1 MCTILRLNRKFVNDS
16 IGSERLA
23 GLDRHSTD
31 KTGSGA
37 RADDARIQQR
47 VADAIYEH
55 RLPPGTKLP
64 EADLCR
70 IFGVTR
76 GVVRKVLSRLAA
88 EQLVDLFPNRGAFV
102 AKPSVEQA
110 REVYELRRILETGVV
125 RRLAAESDRRWIPEV
140 RAQIAEEREAKRV
153 GDTPKYIR
161 LSGKFHLD
169 LAAATANTALG
180 QHLRRVVAQ
189 TSLMMALYD
198 VLGTNACSFH
208 EHLEILEAIE
218 HGEFGKAEQ
227 LMDDHLRGCERQLRL
242 DVEAHPVDLAQML
255 GATRPPAAR
264 DAGAP
269 STKGSRRLSRTIEA
283 ARKETHRHAR
293 KRRDSNSKRKGSG

>member
-1 MCTILRLNRKFVNDS
+1 MHNPEPPQSDLLNDS
-16 IGSERLA
+16 SSGERLA
-23 GLDRHSTD
+23 ALDRQSQEEA
-31 KTGSGA
+31 GRGA
-37 RADDARIQQR
+37 QADEMRIQQR

-102 AKPSVEQA
+102 ARPSVEQT

-125 RRLAAESDRRWIPEV
+125 RRLAHESDRRWIPGV
-140 RAQIAEEREAKRV
+140 RAQIAEEREAKRI

-169 LAAATANTALG
+169 LAAATANAALE

-198 VLGTNACSFH
+198 VPGTNACSFH
-208 EHLEILEAIE
+208 EHMEILDALTR
-218 HGEFGKAEQ
+218 GEFGKAEQ
-227 LMDDHLRGCERQLRL
+227 LMEEHLKGCESQLRL
-242 DVEAHPVDLAQML
+242 DVDPQAVDLAQML
-255 GATRPPAAR
+255 GATKASAARRANPASGKDAKRPPGAP
-264 DAGAP
+264 AGA
-269 STKGSRRLSRTIEA
+269 RRRTV
-283 ARKETHRHAR
+283 
-293 KRRDSNSKRKGSG
+293 SNSKRKGNAR

>member
-1 MCTILRLNRKFVNDS
+1 LNDS
-16 IGSERLA
+16 SSGERLA
-23 GLDRHSTD
+23 GLDRHSPEQA
-31 KTGSGA
+31 GRGA
-37 RADDARIQQR
+37 QADETRIQQR
-47 VADAIYEH
+47 IADAIYEH

-64 EADLCR
+64 EADLCG

-102 AKPSVEQA
+102 ARPSVEQT

-125 RRLAAESDRRWIPEV
+125 RRLARESGRRWVPGV
-140 RAQIAEEREAKRV
+140 RAQIAEEREAKRI

-169 LAAATANTALG
+169 LAAATANEALE
-180 QHLRRVVAQ
+180 QNLRRVVAQ

-198 VLGTNACSFH
+198 VPGTNACSFH

-218 HGEFGKAEQ
+218 RGEFGEAER
-227 LMDDHLRGCERQLRL
+227 LMEDHLKGCESQLRL
-242 DVEAHPVDLAQML
+242 DVESHAVDLAQML
-255 GATRPPAAR
+255 GAPKPVAAR
-264 DAGAP
+264 RTPAP
-269 STKGSRRLSRTIEA
+269 SGKDAKRLSG
-283 ARKETHRHAR
+283 THEGIRRHTS
-293 KRRDSNSKRKGSG
+293 SNSKRKGNAR

>member
-1 MCTILRLNRKFVNDS
+1 LNDS
-16 IGSERLA
+16 IDSEQLA
-23 GLDRHSTD
+23 SLDRR
-31 KTGSGA
+31 SGE
-37 RADDARIQQR
+37 RAGRGGQADESRIQER

-76 GVVRKVLSRLAA
+76 GVVRKVLNRLAA

-102 AKPSVEQA
+102 ARPSVEQT

-125 RRLAAESDRRWIPEV
+125 RRLASESDRRWIHGV
-140 RAQIAEEREAKRV
+140 RAQIDEEREAKRS
-153 GDTPKYIR
+153 GDTPTYIR

-169 LAAATANTALG
+169 LAAATANAALE

-198 VLGTNACSFH
+198 VPGTNACSFH
-208 EHLEILEAIE
+208 EHLEILEAIGR
-218 HGEFGKAEQ
+218 GEFGRAEQ
-227 LMDDHLRGCERQLRL
+227 LMDDHLKGCERQLRL
-242 DVEAHPVDLAQML
+242 DVESQPVDLAQML
-255 GATRPPAAR
+255 GAAKAPADRRASAKQPKRRSATDEAR
-264 DAGAP
+264 NA
-269 STKGSRRLSRTIEA
+269 T
-283 ARKETHRHAR
+283 R
-293 KRRDSNSKRKGSG
+293 KRTSSNSKRRGSKG

>member
-1 MCTILRLNRKFVNDS
+1 MHNSTPPRTDPLNDS
-16 IGSERLA
+16 ISSERLSGLERPPADRA
-23 GLDRHSTD
+23 GR
-31 KTGSGA
+31 GA
-37 RADDARIQQR
+37 ESDEIRIQQR
-47 VADAIYEH
+47 IADAIYEH

-102 AKPSVEQA
+102 AKPSVEQT
-110 REVYELRRILETGVV
+110 RQVYELRRILETGVV
-125 RRLAAESDRRWIPEV
+125 RRLADGSDARWIPGV
-140 RAQIAEEREAKRV
+140 RAQIAEEREAKRI

-169 LAAATANTALG
+169 LAAATANTALE

-198 VLGTNACSFH
+198 VPGTNACSFH

-218 HGEFGKAEQ
+218 RGDFGNAER

-242 DVEAHPVDLAQML
+242 DVEAPAVDLAQML
-255 GATRPPAAR
+255 GATKTAPVRSTGAASGKAAKRP
-264 DAGAP
+264 
-269 STKGSRRLSRTIEA
+269 SRTPA
-283 ARKETHRHAR
+283 ETPKGTG
-293 KRRDSNSKRKGSG
+293 KRTNSNSKRKGNG